1 MTKKELDKIRSDID
15 KSTIPD
21 MLKVLYLMANATELL
36 SQQSFL
42 RIKAVFAKNGFIAK
56 ENELL
61 SGINQYCKLIKQA
74 TFQFFDRIDPQ
85 ITNATWGIGRNEDDP
100 NAPGNTSAL
109 DGFNEDANE
118 ICRLVLLYLDR
129 TARNNDAFSK
139 VFKTLRQLPS
149 SGLINDEDIARFKMK

>member
-118 ICRLVLLYLDR
+118 ICRLVLLYIDR

>member
-61 SGINQYCKLIKQA
+61 TGINQYCKLIRQA
-74 TFQFFDRIDPQ
+74 SFQFFDRIDPQ

-118 ICRLVLLYLDR
+118 ICRLVLLYIDR

>member
-1 MTKKELDKIRSDID
+1 MKKQDLDKIRADID
-15 KSTIPD
+15 NSTIPD
-21 MLKVLYLMANATELL
+21 MLKVVYLMASATELL

-42 RIKAVFAKNGFIAK
+42 RIKAVFARHGFITR
-56 ENELL
+56 ENDLL
-61 SGINQYCKLIKQA
+61 SGINQYCKLIRQA
-74 TFQFFDRIDPQ
+74 SYQFFERIDPQ
-85 ITNATWGIGRNEDDP
+85 IMDATWGLGRDENNPD
-100 NAPGNTSAL
+100 AAGNTSAL